1 MSGEGADLQF
11 VDTNVLV
18 YAHDKSAGQ
27 KHTWAKALV
36 EELWHSGTGCL
47 SVQVLQEFYIAVT
60 RKVRQPLSSEAALQI
75 VECLSNRRV
84 HAPAAED
91 VLEAS
96 KVHQRYGLSF
106 VCSASALGCGV
117 IWSEDLNAGQRY
129 GAMKVVNPFFLLKPM
144 GG

>member
-60 RKVRQPLSSEAALQI
+60 RKVRQPLSSEASSAMESM
-75 VECLSNRRV
+75 V
-84 HAPAAED
+84 
-91 VLEAS
+91 
-96 KVHQRYGLSF
+96 SF
-106 VCSASALGCGV
+106 TVVKGV
-117 IWSEDLNAGQRY
+117 ITA
-129 GAMKVVNPFFLLKPM
+129 
-144 GG
+144 